1 MDIIVYILLNV
12 HLNALKFSGHYSD
25 QVVKPFPNT
34 LLLIWAVPSQ
44 WEEFSGI
51 VSFPVDWFLPLEL
64 SYSIE
69 NRTEWRNICPRLS
82 KTFKDHPNHPGP
94 SKTVQDCP
102 RPPKTVQDCPRPS
115 KIVHDCP
122 RPSKIFQEILHGI
135 DNN

>member
-1 MDIIVYILLNV
+1 MDVIVYILLNV
-12 HLNALKFSGHYSD
+12 HLNILKFSGHYSD
-25 QVVKPFPNT
+25 QVVKPFSNT

-82 KTFKDHPNHPGP
+82 KTVQDRPRP
-94 SKTVQDCP
+94 SKTVQDSP
-102 RPPKTVQDCPRPS
+102 RQFKTVQ
-115 KIVHDCP
+115 K
-122 RPSKIFQEILHGI
+122 ILHRI
-135 DNN
+135 DDK